1 MTYSG
6 ENQKNQTIELLKQQN
21 EFEKPQGS
29 NNYITADSYFE
40 KNVFEDY
47 IIYKNTSQT
56 LLADKNTERIFL
68 IELKVPKEVMNS
80 TNERYN
86 LSQTANS
93 IVLGAATQDSINQ
106 LKGILKN
113 IYDAEKD
120 SVDSIEYLSL
130 IHI

>member
-93 IVLGAATQDSINQ
+93 IVLG
-106 LKGILKN
+106 
-113 IYDAEKD
+113 
-120 SVDSIEYLSL
+120 LSL
-130 IHI
+130 IHISLVTDILFLLLVNIISPCTL